1 MPRGKRGQPPDDD
14 REGLTMEAEARR
26 YEQIRSLESELAG
39 KDTEI
44 ADAKE
49 TVKALTKEWDG
60 ILARLRA
67 AARNEG
73 DLPLFPGE
81 I

>member
-1 MPRGKRGQPPDDD
+1 MPRGRRGQPPDDGSD
-14 REGLTMEAEARR
+14 DGLTMEAEARR
-26 YEQIRSLESELAG
+26 YEQIRSLEAELAA
-39 KDTEI
+39 KDSQI
-44 ADAKE
+44 AGIKE
-49 TVKALTKEWDG
+49 ELKEANKEWDG

-73 DLPLFPGE
+73 DLPLFPG

>member
-1 MPRGKRGQPPDDD
+1 MPRGKRGERPDDD

-26 YEQIRSLESELAG
+26 YEQIRGLEAELFAKDSEI
-39 KDTEI
+39 TE
-44 ADAKE
+44 AKE
-49 TVKALTKEWDG
+49 AMKALTKEWDG